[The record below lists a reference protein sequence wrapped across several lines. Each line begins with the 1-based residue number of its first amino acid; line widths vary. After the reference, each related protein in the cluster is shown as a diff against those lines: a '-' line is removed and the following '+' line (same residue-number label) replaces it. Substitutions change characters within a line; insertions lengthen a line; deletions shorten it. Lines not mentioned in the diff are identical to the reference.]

1 MINKILTNRPTI
13 KSWPTSRLT
22 LITLIVILIG
32 GTFGTGFYFGK
43 TSKTEIEK
51 VEALSNKENNLVEKV
66 DFTPFWTA
74 WNVLNEKYVSPNG
87 ETGAQDKVWGAIQ
100 GLAKSLG
107 DPYTVFM
114 PPADAEIFADDI
126 KGNFGGVGMEISVR
140 NGILTVVAPL
150 KDTPA
155 DKAGIRAGDQII
167 KIDGELSPD
176 FSTDKAVKLIRGEIG
191 TPVELSVAREG
202 ESDLLNITVV
212 RGNIE
217 IPTIKTKIEDDTF
230 IISLYSFSAV
240 SPSLFQT
247 ALREFSE
254 SPTNKL
260 ILDLRG
266 NPGGYMEAAIDMASW
281 FLPAGKVVVTE
292 NFGEKEGERIHRS
305 RGYDVFNN
313 NLKFAILIDAGSASA
328 SEILAG
334 ALQEHDIATVI
345 GTTSFGKG
353 SVQELINITPDT
365 SLKVTVARW
374 FTPNGVSISKDGLT
388 PDIEVEITRED
399 LENGTDPQ
407 LEKAIEV
414 LSE

>member
-1 MINKILTNRPTI
+1 DGKI
-13 KSWPTSRLT
+13 
-22 LITLIVILIG
+22 
-32 GTFGTGFYFGK
+32 
-43 TSKTEIEK
+43 
-51 VEALSNKENNLVEKV
+51 

-87 ETGAQDKVWGAIQ
+87 KISDQEKVWGAIQ
-100 GLAKSLG
+100 GLASSLG

-114 PPADAEIFADDI
+114 PPEDAEIFAEDI

-140 NGILTVVAPL
+140 NGILTVIAPL
-150 KDTPA
+150 KNTPA
-155 DKAGIRAGDQII
+155 DKAGIKAGDQIV
-167 KIDGELSPD
+167 KIDDEISTD
-176 FSTDKAVKLIRGEIG
+176 FSSDKAIKLIRGEVG
-191 TPVELSVAREG
+191 TPVKLSVAREG
-202 ESDLLNITVV
+202 ESDLLEITVI

-217 IPTIKTKIEDDTF
+217 IPTIKTEIKDGVF

-240 SPSLFQT
+240 SPGLFQN

-254 SPTNKL
+254 SDTNKL
-260 ILDLRG
+260 IVDLRG

-281 FLPAGKVVVTE
+281 FLPAGKIVVTE
-292 NFGEKEGERIHRS
+292 NFGEGEEEKIHRS
-305 RGYDVFNN
+305 KGYDVFNN

-334 ALQEHDIATVI
+334 ALQEHEVATVV

-353 SVQELINITPDT
+353 SVQELINITSDT

-374 FTPNGVSISKDGLT
+374 FTPNGTSISKSGLT
-388 PDIEVEITRED
+388 PDVEVKITRED
-399 LENGTDPQ
+399 IEMGVDPQ
-407 LEKAIEV
+407 LEKAIEI